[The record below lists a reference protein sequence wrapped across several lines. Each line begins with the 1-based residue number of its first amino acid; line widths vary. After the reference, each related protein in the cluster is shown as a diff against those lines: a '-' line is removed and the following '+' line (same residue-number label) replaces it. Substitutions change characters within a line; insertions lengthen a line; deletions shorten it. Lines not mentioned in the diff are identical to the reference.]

1 MWVLWHMLRSPRPRT
16 VDDHELV
23 RRGLHA
29 LLDADLTQEVVGEA
43 SSADEAVEM
52 AATLTPDVV
61 VMDVRMPGRSGIEA
75 CRDIR
80 SAREET
86 RVLMLTSLADDEAC
100 HDALRLLPS
109 WPSGVAR
116 QRVATLAGLDSSTC

>member
-1 MWVLWHMLRSPRPRT
+1 

-29 LLDADLTQEVVGEA
+29 LLVADLTQEVVGEA

-61 VMDVRMPGRSGIEA
+61 VIDVHAPRPLGDRSVPRYPLRPRGDTRA
-75 CRDIR
+75 DADL
-80 SAREET
+80 ARRRRGLSRRAEVAAFMAKRRGAPEGG
-86 RVLMLTSLADDEAC
+86 D
-100 HDALRLLPS
+100 PS
-109 WPSGVAR
+109 WP
-116 QRVATLAGLDSSTC
+116 